1 MVAVAIF
8 FLGTGLDPLLRL
20 PIDPPIRFYWW
31 LVAAV
36 AVGAMAW
43 LVYRTF
49 QITRRSAPRMIWSI
63 AALAFSFVTI
73 VIARELTDLGP
84 IPWVGYTPER
94 LAEQLKKQK
103 VVVLD
108 FTAEWCLTCKAL
120 ESGVLHRDE
129 IVKLLTGPDVIPM
142 RVDLTGNN
150 LLGN

>member
-1 MVAVAIF
+1 
-8 FLGTGLDPLLRL
+8 
-20 PIDPPIRFYWW
+20 
-31 LVAAV
+31 
-36 AVGAMAW
+36 
-43 LVYRTF
+43 
-49 QITRRSAPRMIWSI
+49 
-63 AALAFSFVTI
+63 
-73 VIARELTDLGP
+73 
-84 IPWVGYTPER
+84 VGYTPER

-150 LLGN
+150 LLGNQKLKELNWVGIPLLVILGPGINEPILYDAYTVDMIKEAIGRAAGQSRPVVAVPH